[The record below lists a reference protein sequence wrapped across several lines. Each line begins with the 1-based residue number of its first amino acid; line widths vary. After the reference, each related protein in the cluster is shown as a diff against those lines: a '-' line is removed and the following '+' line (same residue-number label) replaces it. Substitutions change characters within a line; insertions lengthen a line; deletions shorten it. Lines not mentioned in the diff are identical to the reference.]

1 MKAVLIREFG
11 LLRLKRTLIF
21 FILILIPLLSW
32 ADEKKA
38 NLIFYDQ
45 IVKPEEKVY
54 LMANLR
60 KGLISVK
67 PEISGERVEFFQ
79 GDNYKKSL
87 GVTLTGID
95 GTAVKEIPPLKNGF
109 HSFSARLA
117 PAPSGAGQADTKRY
131 SADESYG
138 LVACW
143 DPKRPL
149 IIVDID
155 GTVSKTDK
163 SELLFHKKDTNSK
176 PLPDAPD
183 VLRRLSKKYN
193 IIFLTHRNELL
204 LNKTRQWLKEH
215 KFPPAPVF
223 TLRLGEDPLMPG
235 EYKDEKLKEWKKEG
249 WNMKIGI
256 GNRPHDAEAYLD
268 NGLKAIILDDDDD
281 IPDKAIKVKNWKEI
295 EKIILKNP

>member
-1 MKAVLIREFG
+1 M
-11 LLRLKRTLIF
+11 KRTIIF

-45 IVKPEEKVY
+45 IVKPVEKVY

-79 GDNYKKSL
+79 SNNDKKSL
-87 GVTLTGID
+87 GITLTGID

-117 PAPSGAGQADTKRY
+117 DNKRY
-131 SADESYG
+131 SAEESYG

-143 DPKRPL
+143 DHKKPI

-155 GTVSKTDK
+155 GTISDTDN
-163 SELLFHKKDTNSK
+163 SELLFKKTDKDSK
-176 PLPDAPD
+176 PLKNAPD

-204 LNKTRQWLKEH
+204 LNKTRLWLKEH

-281 IPDKAIKVKNWKEI
+281 LPDKAIKVKDWKEI
-295 EKIILKNP
+295 EKIILKTPDK

>member
-1 MKAVLIREFG
+1 MKAVLIRESG
-11 LLRLKRTLIF
+11 LLRLKRTIIF
-21 FILILIPLLSW
+21 LILILIPLLSW
-32 ADEKKA
+32 AEAKKV

-54 LMANLR
+54 LMAKLR

-67 PEISGERVEFFQ
+67 PEISGERLEFF
-79 GDNYKKSL
+79 YKTQDTRHKTQDESPESI

-95 GTAVKEIPPLKNGF
+95 GTAVKEIPPLKTGF

-117 PAPSGAGQADTKRY
+117 DKNRY
-131 SADESYG
+131 DADESYG
-138 LVACW
+138 LIACW
-143 DPKRPL
+143 DPKRP
-149 IIVDID
+149 IIVVDID

-176 PLPDAPD
+176 PFPDAPD

-223 TLRLGEDPLMPG
+223 TLILGEDPIMAG
-235 EYKDEKLKEWKKEG
+235 EYKDEKLREWKKEG
-249 WNMKIGI
+249 WDLRIGI
-256 GNRPHDAEAYLD
+256 GDKGHDAEAYLQ
-268 NGLKAIILDDDDD
+268 NKMKAIMIGDEDDL
-281 IPDKAIKVKNWKEI
+281 PDGTIRVKGWKEI
-295 EKIILKNP
+295 EKIILK